1 MTEANNGDQQASLAN
16 DKVQLYML
24 YVQVGTEMITL
35 GAMAYERIR
44 ALFETG
50 ESQDPATLARIDAD
64 YADRIGRAKAN
75 GAE

>member
-1 MTEANNGDQQASLAN
+1 MTEANNAN
-16 DKVQLYML
+16 DKVLLYM
-24 YVQVGTEMITL
+24 QVGTEMITL
-35 GAMAYERIR
+35 GAMAYERVR
-44 ALFETG
+44 ALFETD